1 MNDERFIPIARA
13 ALYSGA
19 ATLIA
24 LASPAI
30 AGDEV
35 VYAAAPSW
43 AEAYDLTP
51 QAMQRGP
58 SEVLYDWQHRME
70 GGVVT
75 AYQDMAIRIANAE
88 TLAQYGTVSLNWLP
102 DKGDLTVHQVSIIR
116 GGTVIDVIANGTHF
130 DVLRREQG
138 LEQRLLDGQ
147 LTATMTVPGLK
158 VGDVLRVRHSVS
170 LKDQALGD
178 EMQVTQFLPSK
189 PWNVGYARAIVSW
202 PASEDVFWRAE
213 DGADIAPPKLVD
225 GYRRLEVTLPIAK
238 RPEMPADAPS
248 RYLRPPVL
256 RVGTYADWQELSRT
270 MAPHFDEAA
279 QVAKGSEVAEEAAG
293 IMRLKKDPLERTA
306 MALRLVQDDV
316 SYLLNGLDGGNYLPQ
331 SAGDTWEKRYGD
343 CKAKSVLLLALLR
356 QMGIDAEVVLVA
368 SRGGDALPEL
378 LAMPANFD
386 HMIVRARI
394 DGVDYW
400 LDGTSTGTRLS
411 NLAEVPAFF
420 HALPLTAQGSDL
432 VPMTQRTQQSPD
444 MAMAIKGDYS
454 AGVDLPFL
462 FDMTLRI
469 YGARAAPFEA
479 LVQSGDADT
488 LQQLAT
494 SFSGQAGAGSVS
506 SVKVDYDDD
515 AAMAVIAVKGV
526 AESEFRW
533 EDGRLATGKSVGE
546 QALTFGADRAR
557 AEWRNIPVRTDGPA
571 RNHFSVETVLPKYA
585 GAFTLRGPGAVNDRI
600 GNAEIVVDGQLTG
613 NRMTVKSEVIEHLGE
628 IPASQVP
635 EVKRAAMRLDA
646 QATQLVAPAD
656 MVWRWERE
664 PAELR
669 RLTRGHVAAL
679 DEAVAFA
686 GDDDLSAIHRRAEF
700 FLSIYDWA
708 SALKD
713 YDTLIER
720 SPSAQLYMAR
730 AGVLE
735 SLGRNDAAI
744 EDIRASYD
752 LQPDNGTAFY
762 LARMLAYEGSEEE
775 AQALLADLPVND
787 AERGTYADTVATV
800 SGLRGDTESGLATL
814 ASAVANKPQNG
825 DLLNSDCWYR
835 GLFNVGLDDA
845 VEQCT
850 RAVEHSEQ
858 TAPVLDSRA
867 MVRYRLGQMDAAL
880 ADLDAA
886 LAQVP
891 GLAAS
896 LYLRGIIKLE
906 KGDKAGRR
914 DVDNAL
920 RISPAIASIY
930 ARHGVKPKP

>member
-1 MNDERFIPIARA
+1 MNDERFGYFART
-13 ALYSGA
+13 ALRCGA
-19 ATLIA
+19 ATLLV
-24 LASPAI
+24 LASPAL
-30 AGDEV
+30 AGDDV
-35 VYAAAPSW
+35 IYAAAPDW
-43 AEAYDLTP
+43 IEGYNLT
-51 QAMQRGP
+51 QSAMQKGAP
-58 SEVLYDWQHRME
+58 ELLYDWQHRLE

-75 AYQDMAIRIANAE
+75 SYQDTAIRIANAE

-102 DKGDLTVHQVSIIR
+102 DKGDLTVHQVAIIR
-116 GGTVIDVIANGTHF
+116 NGTVIDVIANGTHF

-147 LTATMTVPGLK
+147 LTATLTVPGLK
-158 VGDVLRVRHSVS
+158 LGDVLRIRHSVS

-178 EMQVTQFLPSK
+178 EMQVTQFLPPK

-202 PASEDVFWRAE
+202 PEGESVFWRAE
-213 DGADIAPPKLVD
+213 DGTGIAPPRLVD
-225 GYRRLEVTLPIAK
+225 GYRRLEVALPIAK
-238 RPEMPADAPS
+238 RPEMPSDAPF

-270 MAPHFDEAA
+270 MAPHFDRAA
-279 QVAKGSEVAEEAAG
+279 QVAGDSKVAEEAAG

-331 SAGDTWEKRYGD
+331 AAEETWEKRYGD

-356 QMGIDAEVVLVA
+356 QMGIDAEVVLVS

-378 LAMPANFD
+378 LAMPADFD

-400 LDGTSTGTRLS
+400 LDGTSTGSRLA
-411 NLAEVPAFF
+411 NLTEVPAFF

-488 LQQLAT
+488 LRQLAS
-494 SFSGQAGAGSVS
+494 SFSGHAGAGNVS
-506 SVKVDYDDD
+506 SLKVDYDDD
-515 AAMAVIAVKGV
+515 AAMAVITARGV
-526 AESEFRW
+526 AESEFSW
-533 EDGRLATGKSVGE
+533 EDGRLVTGKSVGE

-557 AEWRNIPVRTDGPA
+557 AEWRDIPVRTDGPA

-585 GAFTLRGPGAVNDRI
+585 GAFTLKGPGSVNDRI
-600 GNAEIVVDGQLTG
+600 GNAEIVVNSQLIG
-613 NRMTVKSEVIEHLGE
+613 NRVTMKSEVIEHLGE
-628 IPASQVP
+628 IPAPQVP

-646 QATQLVAPAD
+646 QATQLIAPVD
-656 MVWRWERE
+656 MVWRWERD

-669 RLTRGHVAAL
+669 RLTRVHVAAY

-686 GDDDLSAIHRRAEF
+686 GEDNLPAIKRRAEF
-700 FLSIYDWA
+700 FLSIYDFTA
-708 SALKD
+708 ALKD

-720 SPSAQLYMAR
+720 SPSAQLYLAR

-735 SLGRNDAAI
+735 SLGRTDAAI
-744 EDIRASYD
+744 ADIRTSYD

-762 LARMLAYEGSEEE
+762 LARVLAYGGHMEE
-775 AQALLADLPVND
+775 AQTLLADLPVND
-787 AERGTYADTVATV
+787 AERGTYADAIATV
-800 SGLRGDTESGLATL
+800 SGLRGDTASGLAAL
-814 ASAVANKPQNG
+814 ASEVANKPQNG

-835 GLFNVGLDDA
+835 GLFNVGLDGA

-850 RAVEHSEQ
+850 RAVEHSTQ

-886 LAQVP
+886 LAQMP

-906 KGDKAGRR
+906 QGNKAGRR
-914 DVDNAL
+914 DIDNAL
-920 RISPAIASIY
+920 RISPEIAPLY